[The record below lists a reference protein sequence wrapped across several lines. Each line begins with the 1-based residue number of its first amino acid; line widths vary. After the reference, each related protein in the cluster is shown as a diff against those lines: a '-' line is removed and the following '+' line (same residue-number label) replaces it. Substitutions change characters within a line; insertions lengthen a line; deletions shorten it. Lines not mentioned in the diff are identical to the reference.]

1 MNNKT
6 ILPPVAA
13 PHAYRTSRPMPTATL
28 ATLAAL
34 VALTVLPSLQA
45 RAQDASHHLGTSAF
59 VSDQPLQELLKKRRP
74 KGLIY
79 LAVPQAIMV
88 ANEGGNK
95 KPSCSPQIQLTN
107 SSNQTLEELVV
118 GIRYKKAGKTI
129 GSTLSR
135 FYLIKTGKQDVH
147 YFPSVLDTPSCEEM
161 SGEAEVIQCLYDTGE
176 SCAQDVR
183 MLEYGAVP
191 LTNQDKK

>member
-1 MNNKT
+1 MNNKR

-13 PHAYRTSRPMPTATL
+13 SHAKRTGRSTLIATL
-28 ATLAAL
+28 AGLAAL
-34 VALTVLPSLQA
+34 SGLLPVQA
-45 RAQDASHHLGTSAF
+45 RAQDASHHLGASAF

-79 LAVPQAIMV
+79 LAVPQAIIV
-88 ANEGGNK
+88 ANEGDNK

-135 FYLIKTGKQDVH
+135 FYLVKTGKQDVH
-147 YFPSVLDTPSCEEM
+147 YFPSVLDISACEEA

-183 MLEYGAVP
+183 ALEYGAVP
-191 LTNQDKK
+191 LKIQDKK

>member
-1 MNNKT
+1 MNNKR
-6 ILPPVAA
+6 ILPPHVGRNTKRAGW
-13 PHAYRTSRPMPTATL
+13 SVLLTAL
-28 ATLAAL
+28 ATLACM
-34 VALTVLPSLQA
+34 LPA
-45 RAQDASHHLGTSAF
+45 HAQDASHHLGAGAF

-88 ANEGGNK
+88 ANEGGTK

-118 GIRYKKAGKTI
+118 GIRYKKAGKII

-147 YFPSVLDTPSCEEM
+147 YFPSVLDTPRCEETT
-161 SGEAEVIQCLYDTGE
+161 GEAEVIQCLYDTGE

-183 MLEYGAVP
+183 ALEYGAVP
-191 LTNQDKK
+191 LKIQDKK